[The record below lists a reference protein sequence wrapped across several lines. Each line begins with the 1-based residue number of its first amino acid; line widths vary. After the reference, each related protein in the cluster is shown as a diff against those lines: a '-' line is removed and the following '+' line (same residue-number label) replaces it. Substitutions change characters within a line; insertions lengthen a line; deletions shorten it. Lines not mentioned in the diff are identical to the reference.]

1 MAETL
6 TVSSLARGAL
16 RGAAARG
23 GCGWLAGVRGEGGRV
38 ALVSGALAAA
48 DAACDAPSAK
58 ELDALLPAGVEV
70 VGTYRAVGAG
80 EDGTRRQ
87 TRGRKEKWKMA
98 RRVAQAAACAR
109 CARLARVEGLCMGH
123 MGWNAERQ
131 RRPACSACAWGA
143 CKSWHAGPVARG
155 WALSGAE
162 AGRVGAPSVR
172 NERSLAVPCHSPVA
186 RTRRRVVCWWPL
198 THFTR

>member
-70 VGTYRAVGAG
+70 VGTYRAVDAG

-98 RRVAQAAACAR
+98 RRVAQAAARAR
-109 CARLARVEGLCMGH
+109 CARLARVR
-123 MGWNAERQ
+123 AY
-131 RRPACSACAWGA
+131 AWATWVGM
-143 CKSWHAGPVARG
+143 R
-155 WALSGAE
+155 SG
-162 AGRVGAPSVR
+162 S
-172 NERSLAVPCHSPVA
+172 AVPPAAHAPGALASGGTLGLLREA
-186 RTRRRVVCWWPL
+186 RLSQVPRRGVSARHRCAMSAL
-198 THFTR
+198 